1 MGKLLPGGVYQA
13 DNGLRY
19 RDYQSAVNA
28 GNIDRGLQQVGSS
41 LLQGLSNPLG
51 VINQFEAARKR
62 GFGIGRPAAAAE
74 QPTGR
79 PEGSQAVLKGKPV
92 QWAIEGG
99 KGSWVKDYQ
108 TEGDIMREILAEQAA
123 KRAGS
128 SAPLDLRNAPP
139 APILPSAGSRAPI
152 TSPNTTFQNADEE
165 YKTLLSQYGGTSGVQ
180 QLAGMQSLPA
190 GFTPTGGKQAA
201 GLEDYYSAQQAVGAK
216 NIGEITGALGYQKGS
231 PMEQWAKSN
240 PMLAM
245 REFNKKFPAGTPT
258 QGPSDEAIRAA
269 MGGGTY
275 FPSEGSPSPVANAPS
290 LAGQTSFGNIANPVA
305 PATALNQGAAMD
317 ANRGKENLVPQQ
329 AAKTTPDGAMP
340 NLPTTLDKV
349 SGFLNGLTPVIKAV
363 FPAGAG
369 QIFGPRY

>member
-1 MGKLLPGGVYQA
+1 MAPKKPSWAIDPLEGAVGKDAAGALRTAGRYIGG
-13 DNGLRY
+13 
-19 RDYQSAVNA
+19 
-28 GNIDRGLQQVGSS
+28 GLQDF
-41 LLQGLSNPLG
+41 L
-51 VINQFEAARKR
+51 
-62 GFGIGRPAAAAE
+62 
-74 QPTGR
+74 
-79 PEGSQAVLKGKPV
+79 GSQAV
-92 QWAIEGG
+92 
-99 KGSWVKDYQ
+99 
-108 TEGDIMREILAEQAA
+108 RESPFGA
-123 KRAGS
+123 AGS
-128 SAPLDLRNAPP
+128 LFAPRKAYAIGTERQGPYLPDRLQRAPQ
-139 APILPSAGSRAPI
+139 APVLPAPI

-180 QLAGMQSLPA
+180 QLAGMQSLPT

-245 REFNKKFPAGTPT
+245 REFNKKFPAGAPT

-329 AAKTTPDGAMP
+329 AAKTTPDGEMP
-340 NLPTTLDKV
+340 NLPTTLGRV
-349 SGFLNGLTPVIKAV
+349 SNFLNSITPVIKAIA
-363 FPAGAG
+363 PTGLSSIIYNPY
-369 QIFGPRY
+369 Q